1 MRVINF
7 GADVAEPIAL
17 FESVASSSVELGR
30 GSGEVRVYCVHFD
43 ANAQIGV
50 HPTGFCQLFLVVQGS
65 GWAVGG
71 DGRRVHLDAGQG
83 VFFELG
89 EIHSK
94 GTESGMIAIMV
105 QAPDLQ
111 PSDVVRQVNEDDCG
125 AA

>member
-1 MRVINF
+1 MRVISF

-30 GSGEVRVYCVHFD
+30 GSGEVRIHCVRFD
-43 ANAQIGV
+43 ANARIGA
-50 HPTGFCQLFLVVQGS
+50 HPTGLCQLFLVVQGS

-71 DGRRVHLDAGQG
+71 DGERVHLDAGQG
-83 VFFELG
+83 VFFQLG

-94 GTESGMIAIMV
+94 GSDTGMIAIMV
-105 QAPDLQ
+105 QASDLQ
-111 PSDVVRQVNEDDCG
+111 PRDSVRRVDDDDRG